1 MTQPSSDRRESEEEA
16 PRVVIRD
23 KRRLDPITGQVREA
37 PAASEAA
44 QPPAG
49 SPVAAPADELAE
61 RTADLQRL
69 SAEYANYRRRVERDR
84 VAVVENAQDRVLAA
98 LLPVLDDVDRAR
110 EHGDL
115 DGAFKAVAE
124 QLIAVLA
131 KHGLEAFGELGE
143 AFDPNR
149 HEAVMHS
156 VSADVDGP
164 SCVGIMRRGYQRG
177 ERVLRPAMVAV
188 ADPAEPGAETAS
200 ESVDG
205 GVAETASG
213 SASAGSAEH

>member
-1 MTQPSSDRRESEEEA
+1 MTQPDSDRRDVDEEA

-23 KRRLDPITGQVREA
+23 KRRLDPVTGQVREA
-37 PAASEAA
+37 PAA
-44 QPPAG
+44 
-49 SPVAAPADELAE
+49 AAPEAPAPGGQSVGDGAADELAE

-84 VAVVENAQDRVLAA
+84 LSVVEGAQDRVLAA

-131 KHGLEAFGELGE
+131 KHGLAAFGEPGE
-143 AFDPNR
+143 AFDPTR

-164 SCVGIMRRGYQRG
+164 TCVGVMRRGYQRG
-177 ERVLRPAMVAV
+177 DRVLRPAMVAV
-188 ADPAEPGAETAS
+188 ADPAEPLAET
-200 ESVDG
+200 
-205 GVAETASG
+205 VAE
-213 SASAGSAEH
+213 SADSIPD

>member
-1 MTQPSSDRRESEEEA
+1 MSRPDRSETEEEV

-23 KRRLDPITGQVREA
+23 KRRLDPVTGQKREVSHETA
-37 PAASEAA
+37 GEAVSPAG
-44 QPPAG
+44 QPPEG
-49 SPVAAPADELAE
+49 RQGPQDELME

-84 VAVVENAQDRVLAA
+84 VAVVEIAQDRVLAA

-131 KHGLEAFGELGE
+131 KHGLDAFGAEGE
-143 AFDPNR
+143 PFDPTR

-156 VSADVDGP
+156 TSEDVDGP
-164 SCVGIMRRGYQRG
+164 TCVGIMRRGYQRG
-177 ERVLRPAMVAV
+177 DRVLRPAMVAV
-188 ADPAEPGAETAS
+188 ADPAEPTAETVV
-200 ESVDG
+200 EP
-205 GVAETASG
+205 AEP
-213 SASAGSAEH
+213 AEA

>member
-1 MTQPSSDRRESEEEA
+1 MTPAAERPETDEEA

-23 KRRLDPITGQVREA
+23 KRRIDPVTGAKRD
-37 PAASEAA
+37 PDSAS
-44 QPPAG
+44 PPAG
-49 SPVAAPADELAE
+49 SPPAGGGAPPQTSDELAE

-84 VAVVENAQDRVLAA
+84 VAVVEVAQDRVLAA

-115 DGAFKAVAE
+115 DGAFKAVAG
-124 QLIAVLA
+124 QLMAVLA
-131 KHGLEAFGELGE
+131 RNGLESFGTVGDP
-143 AFDPNR
+143 FDPTE

-156 VSADVDGP
+156 TSTDVDGP
-164 SCVGIMRRGYQRG
+164 TCVGVMRRGYRRG

-188 ADPAEPGAETAS
+188 ADPAEPAEPTADPADAS
-200 ESVDG
+200 PAA
-205 GVAETASG
+205 AE
-213 SASAGSAEH
+213 E